1 MDIKQGVIYLE
12 ELYKKLYLYL
22 FNRVS
27 DAVSQLES
35 GHCEEALDTLAAA
48 QIKTEEM
55 YISNGVPEPAEDAER
70 QIKRDR
76 RPLRGGGLLLCS
88 EFGVGVHIIRYG
100 AGGESRDRQWQR
112 VSGTTKRMPSTRM
125 SRHFFPH

>member
-55 YISNGVPEPAEDAER
+55 YISNGVPEPAED
-70 QIKRDR
+70 
-76 RPLRGGGLLLCS
+76 G
-88 EFGVGVHIIRYG
+88 
-100 AGGESRDRQWQR
+100 
-112 VSGTTKRMPSTRM
+112 
-125 SRHFFPH
+125 